1 MRIDHHLLEMDRF
14 TGSVIAKH
22 PISSEKAS
30 IPIQASEFIE
40 FYTYDEI
47 SDFIAAHEVP
57 ILSKENQFEIRKSG
71 SPSGLSYEIHTG
83 RELLMMIQG
92 VKPLSVFSKYTWEEF
107 DPYGGQKFEE
117 LHAQF
122 GIQKQ
127 VHLEPDG
134 LMRIF
139 FCLPGEEW
147 RITAYRNMR
156 EDMFWDGLSSFIVR
170 LEGELL
176 GYTEEQCDE
185 YIEQWEEN
193 WHSRFNPPTRA
204 NSLSAHCYNHP
215 PLSKTCAPLRHAW

>member
-1 MRIDHHLLEMDRF
+1 MDTSSWIHSVSKSDYIKLEMEMRIDHHLLEMDRF

-92 VKPLSVFSKYTWEEF
+92 VKPLSVFSKYK
-107 DPYGGQKFEE
+107 G
-117 LHAQF
+117 
-122 GIQKQ
+122 
-127 VHLEPDG
+127 
-134 LMRIF
+134 
-139 FCLPGEEW
+139 
-147 RITAYRNMR
+147 
-156 EDMFWDGLSSFIVR
+156 S
-170 LEGELL
+170 
-176 GYTEEQCDE
+176 QC
-185 YIEQWEEN
+185 
-193 WHSRFNPPTRA
+193 S
-204 NSLSAHCYNHP
+204 
-215 PLSKTCAPLRHAW
+215 

>member
-1 MRIDHHLLEMDRF
+1 MPIDHHLLEIDSF

-22 PISSEKAS
+22 PISSEKAPIS
-30 IPIQASEFIE
+30 IPLSEFIV
-40 FYTYDEI
+40 FYTFDEI

-57 ILSKENQFEIRKSG
+57 ILSKDNQFEIRKSG
-71 SPSGLSYEIHTG
+71 SPSDLSYEVHTG

-92 VKPLSVFSKYTWEEF
+92 IKPLSVFSKYTWEEF

-117 LHAQF
+117 LHAHF

-156 EDMFWDGLSSFIVR
+156 DDMLRNGHAPELER
-170 LEGELL
+170 MEGELL

-185 YIEQWEEN
+185 YMEKWEEN
-193 WHSRFNPPTRA
+193 WHSRFD
-204 NSLSAHCYNHP
+204 
-215 PLSKTCAPLRHAW
+215 LRYRR